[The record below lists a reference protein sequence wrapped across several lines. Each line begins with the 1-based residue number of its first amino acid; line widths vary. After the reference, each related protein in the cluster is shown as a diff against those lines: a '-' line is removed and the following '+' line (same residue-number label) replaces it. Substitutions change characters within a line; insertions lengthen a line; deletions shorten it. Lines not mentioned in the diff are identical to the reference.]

1 MNKKSDIP
9 LIVTDSAALRALPTR
24 RDFVRLLARG
34 GTLVLSGALL
44 AACEDPTNT
53 GGLTG
58 PGTGGTLTID
68 FSKGDV
74 ALLQFL
80 YVLEQLEAEFYSRV
94 VAHFDS
100 SDFTSA
106 DRLALTDVANHE
118 AIHRDVLATV
128 LGPDATSRITPFFGA
143 AGFTVRADVLATARD
158 FEDLG
163 VSAYNGIAPHF
174 TDANNLALAEKI
186 ASVEA
191 RHSATIRDLL
201 SPLANTF
208 APTDFDGALSPAT
221 VATDLQ
227 PLLED
232 RLVFANAPASLALV
246 PGSSAVTSQAP
257 SDVLSALQ
265 FVLRIAE
272 LQADFYQRGA
282 SVSGLIPSSDA
293 QVFAT
298 IAGQETAHVSQLQS
312 LISLR
317 GAAAAARPSFDFTA
331 KGNLPGFAFLAA
343 QYATFSMLAQA
354 LEDFGVRAWKG
365 QLKALVEDKSALSSA
380 VSMHSVQARHASEIR
395 RLRGKKGWI
404 TGNNRDDLPP
414 FMQAVYDGEENI
426 TQGSA
431 NAGSIAVNFGGASSA
446 TEAFDEAL
454 TTTQAT
460 AFLALF
466 LPIEAAFRGQ
476 YGAPRVDSVTIS
488 TRPCVSDR

>member
-1 MNKKSDIP
+1 MPTAAEPLSVLAGVKKDTGIP
-9 LIVTDSAALRALPTR
+9 LVVTDTAALRALPTR
-24 RDFVRLLARG
+24 RDFLRLVALG
-34 GTLVLSGALL
+34 GTLVVSGGLL
-44 AACEDPTNT
+44 AACEDATNT

-58 PGTGGTLTID
+58 PGTGSILTID

-74 ALLQFL
+74 ALFQFL
-80 YVLEQLEAEFYSRV
+80 FVLEQLEAEFYSRV

-106 DRLALTDVANHE
+106 DRLVLTDVANHE

-128 LGPDATSRITPFFGA
+128 LGADATLRITPFFGS

-158 FEDLG
+158 DFEDRS
-163 VSAYNGIAPHF
+163 VSAYNGIAPYF

-191 RHSATIRDLL
+191 RHSAAIRDLL
-201 SPLANTF
+201 SPLTNTF
-208 APTDFDGALSPAT
+208 APAAFDGALSPAS
-221 VATDLQ
+221 VATDIQ

-232 RLVFANAPASLALV
+232 KLIFANAPASFTLI
-246 PGSSAVTSQAP
+246 PGSMAVSSQAP

-265 FVLRIAE
+265 FVLLIAE

-298 IAGQETAHVSQLQS
+298 IAGQETAHVTQLQS

-317 GAAAAARPSFDFTA
+317 GAAAAARPSFDYTA

-343 QYATFSMLAQA
+343 QYATFTLLAQA

-365 QLKALVEDKSALSSA
+365 QLKTLLEDTGALSSA
-380 VSMHSVQARHASEIR
+380 VSMHSVQSRHASEIR

-414 FMQAVYDGEENI
+414 VMQAVYDGEENT
-426 TQGSA
+426 TQGSG
-431 NAGSIAVNFGGASSA
+431 NAASVAASFGGTSSA

-460 AFLALF
+460 TFLALF
-466 LPIEAAFRGQ
+466 LP
-476 YGAPRVDSVTIS
+476 
-488 TRPCVSDR
+488 